1 MVQNTLLEFWR
12 NKMGYEII
20 CYYKKRKKAE
30 EESSDEMLSF
40 KKRIG
45 DPYEETP
52 IEKLAT
58 AIMMQLARRDIWVD
72 DVEIY
77 EISKKKISFKETKS
91 GIVIKNK
98 KFIFNDDFE
107 INMKEENED
116 PIAFPPREDQNLE
129 SELSVQKFHPLPQ
142 QNVVKRAIRKLM
154 YAPEPQQHIELL
166 QKGVK
171 LTPDRAYDIIG
182 IKKSPNGINDI
193 YTINDDKNREQLVL
207 DIFFVPH
214 TELSQQKGSDGLSW
228 GGVINDNIPS
238 IR

>member
-1 MVQNTLLEFWR
+1 
-12 NKMGYEII
+12 MGYEII
-20 CYYKKRKKAE
+20 CYYKKRKKSD
-30 EESSDEMLSF
+30 EESPSDEALSF

-52 IEKLAT
+52 IEKLAA

-107 INMKEENED
+107 INIKEENED
-116 PIAFPPREDQNLE
+116 PMASPPRDSLDEE
-129 SELSVQKFHPLPQ
+129 ISGQKFHPLPQ
-142 QNVVKRAIRKLM
+142 NIVKRTIRRLM

-166 QKGVK
+166 QKGIK
-171 LTPDRAYDIIG
+171 LTPDKVYDIIG

-193 YTINDDKNREQLVL
+193 FTINDDKNREHVVL

-214 TELSQQKGSDGLSW
+214 TELSQQKSSDGLSW

>member
-1 MVQNTLLEFWR
+1 MAQNTLLESWR

-20 CYYKKRKKAE
+20 CYYKKRKK
-30 EESSDEMLSF
+30 SDEEALDETLSF

-52 IEKLAT
+52 IEKLAA

-116 PIAFPPREDQNLE
+116 PISSPPRDDLE
-129 SELSVQKFHPLPQ
+129 SELSSSPQNFHPLPQ
-142 QNVVKRAIRKLM
+142 QNIVKRTIRRLM

-166 QKGVK
+166 QKGIK
-171 LTPDRAYDIIG
+171 LTPDRVYDIIG

-193 YTINDDKNREQLVL
+193 YTINDDKNREQVVL

>member
-1 MVQNTLLEFWR
+1 
-12 NKMGYEII
+12 MGYEII
-20 CYYKKRKKAE
+20 CYYKKRKKPDDSSSVE
-30 EESSDEMLSF
+30 EESSGEELSF

-52 IEKLAT
+52 TEKLAA
-58 AIMMQLARRDIWVD
+58 AILMQLARRDIWVD

-107 INMKEENED
+107 INIKEENED
-116 PIAFPPREDQNLE
+116 PICTPPRDAQE
-129 SELSVQKFHPLPQ
+129 SESKQPSNQKFHPFPDQ
-142 QNVVKRAIRKLM
+142 QNIVKRTIRRLM
-154 YAPEPQQHIELL
+154 YVPEPQQHIDLL
-166 QKGVK
+166 QKGIK
-171 LTPDRAYDIIG
+171 FTLDKTYDIIG

-193 YTINDDKNREQLVL
+193 YTIVDDKNREQVVL
-207 DIFFVPH
+207 DIFFVPS
-214 TELSQQKGSDGLSW
+214 TDLSQQKSSDGLSW
-228 GGVINDNIPS
+228 GGTIDDNCPS